1 MVQGCSKLWYN
12 NSKYSKIFNQELLIS
27 WDTINLKKGLIL
39 LMISY
44 VVAGEYLGWE
54 VKQGIGG
61 VMLARGFKKVKLN
74 KENVEA
80 YEVITDEHQKSIAS
94 GVARGIVGGT
104 LLGGVGML
112 AGALSAK
119 EIGIY
124 QVAVQFKDGKKSL
137 LKMEDAIYKRLV
149 QDLF

>member
-1 MVQGCSKLWYN
+1 
-12 NSKYSKIFNQELLIS
+12 
-27 WDTINLKKGLIL
+27 
-39 LMISY
+39 MISY

-94 GVARGIVGGT
+94 GVVKGIVGGA
-104 LLGGVGML
+104 LLGGIGML

-124 QVAVQFKDGKKSL
+124 QVALQFKDGTKSL
-137 LKMEDAIYKRLV
+137 LKMEDAIYKRLI